1 MNTKPPECWSVDP
14 RAHGLH
20 VELSATHSFFLPY
33 EHFVYA
39 EMKSED
45 GNDVLTLVF
54 ATHEIA
60 LRGQRL
66 RRVEAAIQHR
76 ELASVNTVPQKYQ
89 ALIADNQPVIV
100 KLIVKVASAEPV
112 PGDGAT
118 EWNSDES

>member
-1 MNTKPPECWSVDP
+1 MNAKSPECWSVDP
-14 RAHGLH
+14 RACGLH
-20 VELSATHSFFLPY
+20 VELSPSHSFFLPY

-45 GNDVLTLVF
+45 GNDVLALVF
-54 ATHEIA
+54 ATHEIV

-66 RRVEAAIQHR
+66 RRIEAAIQHR

-89 ALIADNQPVIV
+89 SLIADNQPVIA
-100 KLIVKVASAEPV
+100 KLTVKVVSAEPV

-118 EWNSDES
+118 EWSSDES